1 QGGEPLKPQ
10 VKDEVSPHNLR
21 RKQEDFSSSRPEER
35 RGWERWEEFLRF
47 VRGENPI
54 LASFLQQGRALLT
67 GDGVKIAFPPGS
79 FALERVSEP
88 ENRRT
93 LLDMLRKFEGD
104 EVGLEVVT
112 TEEVPFTEGGGE
124 GRREEKE
131 ESLIKDVLEIFGGRV
146 VQVKE
151 REQRR

>member
-1 QGGEPLKPQ
+1 M
-10 VKDEVSPHNLR
+10 
-21 RKQEDFSSSRPEER
+21 
-35 RGWERWEEFLRF
+35 RF

-124 GRREEKE
+124 GRREEEEKE